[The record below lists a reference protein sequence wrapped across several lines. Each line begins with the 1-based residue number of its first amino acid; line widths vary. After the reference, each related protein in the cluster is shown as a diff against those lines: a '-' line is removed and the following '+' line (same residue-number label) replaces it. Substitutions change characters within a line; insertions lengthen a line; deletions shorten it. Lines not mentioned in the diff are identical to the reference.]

1 MGAGETPYGGI
12 CGRRHEGVRGG
23 GVTGRVK
30 NTGTLG
36 GDTQFGGLSVEKYWM
51 GVLKIITS
59 YLLGEYPWHAAILKR
74 EELDNLYVCGGSLVR
89 ENIILTAAHC
99 VDKYGVDQL
108 R

>member
-23 GVTGRVK
+23 GVIGRVK

-36 GDTQFGGLSVEKYWM
+36 GDTQFGGLSVAKSWM
-51 GVLKIITS
+51 GYKQFYL
-59 YLLGEYPWHAAILKR
+59 LLGEYPWHAAILKR

-99 VDKYGVDQL
+99 VDKYGVEQL